1 VYLRDF
7 HGWPGTLYSMFD
19 QQDIAGQTL
28 SSRTCAMKNPIEVL
42 RVKEQEML
50 KVKKEVDALRIT
62 IRLMGEENT
71 AGSDQKV
78 DLRQVIE
85 MP

>member
-1 VYLRDF
+1 VEVLLDK
-7 HGWPGTLYSMFD
+7 
-19 QQDIAGQTL
+19 
-28 SSRTCAMKNPIEVL
+28 SSSPRTCAMKNPIEVL

-62 IRLMGEENT
+62 IRLMGEEN
-71 AGSDQKV
+71 AAVADRKV

>member
-1 VYLRDF
+1 
-7 HGWPGTLYSMFD
+7 
-19 QQDIAGQTL
+19 
-28 SSRTCAMKNPIEVL
+28 VL

-71 AGSDQKV
+71 AVSEPKV

>member
-1 VYLRDF
+1 VEVLLDK
-7 HGWPGTLYSMFD
+7 
-19 QQDIAGQTL
+19 
-28 SSRTCAMKNPIEVL
+28 SSSPRTCAMKNPIEVL

-62 IRLMGEENT
+62 IRLMGEEN
-71 AGSDQKV
+71 AAVSDQKV